1 MTMLVTLDEGKL
13 HLRVTHDADDDD
25 ITLKI
30 EAASEAVL
38 DYLDDAG
45 LIYVDSSGEMLVTHN
60 ELPRK
65 LKQATLLLLG
75 DFYCERESESSQP
88 KYFVGRDHDL
98 PLAVI
103 ALLKPLRTPAI
114 A

>member
-25 ITLKI
+25 IILKI

-45 LIYVDSSGEMLVTHN
+45 LVYVDSTGVMQVSHS

-75 DFYCERESESSQP
+75 DFYCERESSQP
-88 KYFVGRDHDL
+88 KYEVGRDHDL
-98 PLAVI
+98 QLAVV